1 MTQIAGL
8 HLTTAIDLRSTTHN
22 NDMDK
27 FPVQEIS
34 GHKYAG
40 IKDSDT

>member
-8 HLTTAIDLRSTTHN
+8 HLTTAMDLRSTTHN

-34 GHKYAG
+34 VHNYAG
-40 IKDSDT
+40 IKTSVT